1 MIMKAAV
8 YCGKRRFKGK
18 KKYRLGE
25 PEDNEVVIRV
35 KYCGV
40 WNRHP
45 YFHGDGGAC
54 DVTLPLIPGHE
65 FSGDS

>member
-8 YCGKRRFKGK
+8 YLWKRRFKGK

-40 WNRHP
+40 
-45 YFHGDGGAC
+45 
-54 DVTLPLIPGHE
+54 
-65 FSGDS
+65 